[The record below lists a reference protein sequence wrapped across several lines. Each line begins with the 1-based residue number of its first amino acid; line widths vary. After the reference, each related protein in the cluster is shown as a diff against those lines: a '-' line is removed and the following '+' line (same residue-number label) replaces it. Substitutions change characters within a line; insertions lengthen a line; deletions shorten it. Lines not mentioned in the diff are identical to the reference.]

1 MLRFVVLASLA
12 LGLCGAAAGERIE
25 QLPERLREWLEDEV
39 VYIISGREKE
49 FFLQLEAMEERD
61 AFVAAFWRR
70 RDPDP
75 LTEINEF
82 REEHYRRID
91 YANRRLGGEAAIP
104 GWKTDR
110 GRMYIILGE
119 PRDRSGFRN
128 VGGIYPAEVWFYDGD
143 RMAGL
148 PPFYLLFFQPGGAG
162 ALRLYNH
169 FIDRPERLIP
179 SMGLLDEDLAEAYT
193 RLQEISPELAN
204 AAMSMRADQGG
215 YSLSTGL
222 EAGALD
228 SGQVLANIHESPY
241 RRLDTSYIDAARS
254 ARGMVEAEY
263 MFNYMASSVAVDV
276 LPGPAGESL
285 VHFSIEIDPQ
295 HLTLMREENR
305 VYTAFELHA
314 EVSSP
319 SEEVVHT
326 LSKVEYLQLAPS
338 ELQQVGRR
346 PFAYRSMFPLVA
358 GDYRLR
364 IVFKNRARSDYTTF
378 DGELRAPQW
387 REGEPFVGE
396 PVLLY
401 NAEPVGPESGPGYR
415 SPGYRSYLVAGMVL
429 HPNAKRVY
437 AIGEPLR
444 VHVPVTGASEDH
456 ELRFRIFPAGD
467 GDLPLVSES
476 LPLPEYRARPV
487 FEIRDLPAS
496 VGGRYRLRV
505 DLVDGSG
512 DVAASQVSDF
522 DVSPRDA
529 VPRPWAMYGT
539 NDFAHPASVL
549 ATLGNQYEEKGD
561 RARAMELYRRA
572 LEQKPDLA
580 EARVSL
586 ARIYLDQGDAS
597 GAISLLEPIYQ
608 ENPESYDVAV
618 VLGGA
623 YQRMGEPARAV
634 EFLEQALRL
643 RGAEP
648 QVLNLLASCEAE
660 LGNTPGAIEYLE
672 RSLELLPDQDDARE
686 HLRQLKSVP
695 GQGNRIRDE
704 GVRFGPSHGEAMAVS
719 TRAARGFRRV
729 SAPDL
734 RGTLHL
740 RKVHHHGN
748 TIRQEFG
755 AGAALLP

>member
-1 MLRFVVLASLA
+1 MLRFIVLASLA
-12 LGLCGAAAGERIE
+12 LGLCGAAAGEQIE
-25 QLPERLREWLEDEV
+25 QLPERLREWLEDDV
-39 VYIISGREKE
+39 VYIISAREKE

-61 AFVAAFWRR
+61 AFIAAFWRR

-119 PRDRSGFRN
+119 PRDRSSFRN

-179 SMGLLDEDLAEAYT
+179 TMGLLDEDLAEAYT

-378 DGELRAPQW
+378 DGELRAPEW
-387 REGEPFVGE
+387 RR
-396 PVLLY
+396 
-401 NAEPVGPESGPGYR
+401 ASRSWESPCCSTTPNRLAR
-415 SPGYRSYLVAGMVL
+415 SPG
-429 HPNAKRVY
+429 PD
-437 AIGEPLR
+437 IG
-444 VHVPVTGASEDH
+444 A
-456 ELRFRIFPAGD
+456 
-467 GDLPLVSES
+467 
-476 LPLPEYRARPV
+476 
-487 FEIRDLPAS
+487 
-496 VGGRYRLRV
+496 
-505 DLVDGSG
+505 
-512 DVAASQVSDF
+512 
-522 DVSPRDA
+522 
-529 VPRPWAMYGT
+529 
-539 NDFAHPASVL
+539 
-549 ATLGNQYEEKGD
+549 
-561 RARAMELYRRA
+561 
-572 LEQKPDLA
+572 PD
-580 EARVSL
+580 
-586 ARIYLDQGDAS
+586 I
-597 GAISLLEPIYQ
+597 GAISSPAWFFIPMQ
-608 ENPESYDVAV
+608 NASTPSESRCASTFPSRGRPRITSSASGYFPRVTATCHSYPNRCRSRST
-618 VLGGA
+618 VLVPSSRYGICRHRLAAGIGFESTSS
-623 YQRMGEPARAV
+623 MG
-634 EFLEQALRL
+634 
-643 RGAEP
+643 
-648 QVLNLLASCEAE
+648 
-660 LGNTPGAIEYLE
+660 
-672 RSLELLPDQDDARE
+672 RE
-686 HLRQLKSVP
+686 TS
-695 GQGNRIRDE
+695 
-704 GVRFGPSHGEAMAVS
+704 
-719 TRAARGFRRV
+719 RRV
-729 SAPDL
+729 RSPIS
-734 RGTLHL
+734 T
-740 RKVHHHGN
+740 
-748 TIRQEFG
+748 
-755 AGAALLP
+755 

>member
-1 MLRFVVLASLA
+1 MLRFLVLAALA
-12 LGLCGAAAGERIE
+12 LGPPVAAADERIE
-25 QLPERLREWLEDEV
+25 RLPERLRAWLEDEV
-39 VYIISGREKE
+39 VYIISAREKE
-49 FFLQLEAMEERD
+49 FFLELEAMEERD

-82 REEHYRRID
+82 REEHSRRID

-119 PRDRSGFRN
+119 PRDRSNFRN

-148 PPFYLLFFQPGGAG
+148 PPLYLLFFQPGGAG

-169 FIDRPERLIP
+169 FIDRPERLIL
-179 SMGLLDEDLAEAYT
+179 SMGLLAEDLAEAYT

-215 YSLSTGL
+215 YSFSTGL

-228 SGQVLANIHESPY
+228 SSQVLANIHESPY

-263 MFNYMASSVAVDV
+263 MFNYMSSSVAVDV

-305 VYTAFELHA
+305 FYTAFELHA

-326 LSKVEYLQLAPS
+326 LSKVEYLQLGPS
-338 ELQQVGRR
+338 ELRQVGRL

-358 GDYRLR
+358 GDYQLR

-378 DGELRAPQW
+378 DGELRAPEW
-387 REGEPFVGE
+387 REGGPFLGE

-401 NAEPVGPESGPGYR
+401 NAEPVGPEAGPGYR
-415 SPGYRSYLVAGMVL
+415 SYVVAGMVL

-437 AIGEPLR
+437 SIGEPLR
-444 VHVPVTGASEDH
+444 VHVPVMGASEDD

-467 GDLPLVSES
+467 SDVPLVSES
-476 LPLPEYRARPV
+476 TSLPEYRTRPV
-487 FEIRDLPAS
+487 LEIRDLPAS

-512 DVAASQVSDF
+512 EIAASQDSDF
-522 DVSPRDA
+522 DVSPRNA

-539 NDFAHPASVL
+539 NDFADPASVL
-549 ATLGNQYEEKGD
+549 ATLGNQYDDKGD
-561 RARAMELYRRA
+561 RARAMELFGRA
-572 LEQKPDLA
+572 LEQRPDLT
-580 EARVSL
+580 EARVPL

-597 GAISLLEPIYQ
+597 GAIGLLEPIYE
-608 ENPESYDVAV
+608 ENPESYEVVV

-623 YQRMGEPARAV
+623 YQRRGEPARAV

-643 RGAEP
+643 RGADP

-660 LGNTPGAIEYLE
+660 LGNVPRAIEYLE

-686 HLRQLKSVP
+686 QLRRLKGAS
-695 GQGNRIRDE
+695 GKGNR
-704 GVRFGPSHGEAMAVS
+704 
-719 TRAARGFRRV
+719 
-729 SAPDL
+729 
-734 RGTLHL
+734 
-740 RKVHHHGN
+740 
-748 TIRQEFG
+748 
-755 AGAALLP
+755 

>member
-1 MLRFVVLASLA
+1 MFRFIVLAALA
-12 LGLCGAAAGERIE
+12 LGPPVAAADERIE
-25 QLPERLREWLEDEV
+25 RLPERLREWLQDEV
-39 VYIISGREKE
+39 VYLISEREQE
-49 FFLQLEAMEERD
+49 FFLELETMEERD

-110 GRMYIILGE
+110 GRMHIILGE
-119 PRDRSGFRN
+119 PRDRSNFRN

-143 RMAGL
+143 RAAGL
-148 PPFYLLFFQPGGAG
+148 PPLYLLFFQPGGAG

-179 SMGLLDEDLAEAYT
+179 SMGLLAEDLAEAYI

-215 YSLSTGL
+215 YSFSTGL

-228 SGQVLANIHESPY
+228 SGQVLANIYESPY

-263 MFNYMASSVAVDV
+263 MFNYMPSSVAANV
-276 LPGPAGESL
+276 LPGPAGGSL

-295 HLTLMREENR
+295 HLTLMQEENR
-305 VYTAFELHA
+305 FYTAFELHA

-326 LSKVEYLQLAPS
+326 LSKVEYLQLGPS
-338 ELQQVGRR
+338 QLEQVGRL

-378 DGELRAPQW
+378 EGELRVPEW
-387 REGEPFVGE
+387 REGEPFLGE

-401 NAEPVGPESGPGYR
+401 NAEPVSPEAGPGYR
-415 SPGYRSYLVAGMVL
+415 SYVVAGMVL

-437 AIGEPLR
+437 SIGEALR
-444 VHVPVTGASEDH
+444 VHVPVMGGSEDD
-456 ELRFRIFPAGD
+456 ELRLRIFPAGD
-467 GDLPLVSES
+467 RDVPLVSES
-476 LPLPEYRARPV
+476 TPLSEYRDRPVLEIWDLPE
-487 FEIRDLPAS
+487 S

-512 DVAASQVSDF
+512 DIAASQVSDF
-522 DVSPRDA
+522 DVSPRNT

-539 NDFAHPASVL
+539 NDFAHPAAVL
-549 ATLGNQYEEKGD
+549 ATLGNQYDEKGD
-561 RARAMELYRRA
+561 RARAMELFGQA
-572 LEQKPDLA
+572 LEQQPDLT
-580 EARVSL
+580 EARVPL
-586 ARIYLDQGDAS
+586 ARIYLDRGDAS
-597 GAISLLEPIYQ
+597 GAIGLLEPIYQ
-608 ENPESYDVAV
+608 ENPESYEV
-618 VLGGA
+618 VVLLGGA
-623 YQRMGEPARAV
+623 YHRMGEPARAV

-643 RGAEP
+643 RGADP

-660 LGNTPGAIEYLE
+660 LGNVPGAIEYLE

-686 HLRQLKSVP
+686 HLRQLKSVS
-695 GQGNRIRDE
+695 GKGNRIRDE
-704 GVRFGPSHGEAMAVS
+704 GVELRPSH
-719 TRAARGFRRV
+719 
-729 SAPDL
+729 
-734 RGTLHL
+734 
-740 RKVHHHGN
+740 
-748 TIRQEFG
+748 
-755 AGAALLP
+755 